1 MTLRRR
7 LFLFVTLIIAIG
19 LPSAAGVFAYVSWQ
33 SILERTERDGTL
45 IAQLLAQSIG
55 FIRQVPLTI
64 EEIVGKDVQAQAD
77 IVAQLSQIAIK
88 RKVPRTEINRA
99 LRDIAAQNEIPE
111 IWITDPHGKPL
122 FWSLDDI
129 DATIGVDSG
138 LTQQPALRPLLDGRK
153 FSVFTDLQRRKLDG
167 HALYYGGVTLPD
179 HSGMVLVARLLGV
192 DNQIINSVGLKRLTE
207 TVMATALIDT
217 IWVFDEALNPLVV
230 TSGARN
236 GKPRQL
242 TATERDI
249 IEQVV
254 DNGQPASYLAH
265 SGIRNVLFG
274 HALLYVAA
282 PVFGTDGLPSGAT
295 LMSVPVNMQAEF
307 HTLLTIGGGLTA
319 LLLLLGMAL
328 ALPFLNRIVRPL
340 VRLTIQTHRLTER
353 NFNADPE
360 MQAELQKVSEGRRD
374 EVGYLGRALYSMV
387 TTLKT
392 YIADLQETTAAK
404 ERIEGELS
412 AARSIQMGMLP
423 DDFVLPG
430 HAECDLHAMLE
441 PAKAVGGDLFD
452 FFLLDQNRLFILIGD
467 VSDKGVPAALF
478 MAVTK
483 TLFAVEAQRDSSSVA
498 GIMER
503 VNTAL
508 CKNNPE
514 TMFVTIFAGILDL
527 RSGEL
532 TFSDGGHERPLI
544 LRQDGQPELIEKR
557 RGGPFLGFVPDVAYE
572 EEDVIRLAPGEGLV
586 VYSDGVSEAMNARQE
601 QFTVARLSE
610 ALVPVCREVPARG
623 VVDSV
628 MQAVRAFVGAHP
640 QSDDITLLVLRW
652 NGPAEQAEA
661 ADPLA
666 VGVAT
671 SRDAAQPDS

>member
-33 SILERTERDGTL
+33 SILERTQRDGTL
-45 IAQLLAQSIG
+45 IAQLLAQSIS
-55 FIRQVPLTI
+55 FIRQVPFTI

-77 IVAQLSQIAIK
+77 IVAQLTQIAIK
-88 RKVPRTEINRA
+88 RKAPKVEIDRA
-99 LRDIAAQNEIPE
+99 LRNIAAQNDIPE
-111 IWITDPHGKPL
+111 LWITDARGKPL

-129 DATIGVDSG
+129 DASIGVDSG
-138 LTQQPALRPLLDGRK
+138 LTQQPALRPLLEGRK
-153 FSVFTDLQRRKLDG
+153 FSVFADLQRRKLDG
-167 HALYYGGVTLPD
+167 HVLYYGGATLPD
-179 HSGMVLVARLLGV
+179 RHGMALVARLISADSQIV
-192 DNQIINSVGLKRLTE
+192 DSIGLKRMTE

-217 IWVFDEALNPLVV
+217 IWVFDEALQPLVV
-230 TSGARN
+230 TSSDGESKNRS
-236 GKPRQL
+236 L

-249 IEQVV
+249 IEKVV
-254 DNGQPASYLAH
+254 ENGQPTSYLAN
-265 SGIRNVLFG
+265 SGVRNVLFG
-274 HALLYVAA
+274 HALMYVAA
-282 PVFGTDGLPSGAT
+282 PVFGADGLPNGAT
-295 LMSVPVNMQAEF
+295 LMSLPINMQAEF

-340 VRLTIQTHRLTER
+340 VRLTIQTHRLVER
-353 NFNADPE
+353 NFNADEE

-374 EVGYLGRALYSMV
+374 EVGYLGRALYSMI

-392 YIADLQETTAAK
+392 YIADLKETTAAK

-430 HAECDLHAMLE
+430 HAECDLYAMLE

-498 GIMER
+498 RIMER
-503 VNTAL
+503 VNAAL

-544 LRQDGQPELIEKR
+544 LRRDGRPELIEKR
-557 RGGPFLGFVPDVAYE
+557 RGGPFLGFAPEVAYE

-586 VYSDGVSEAMNARQE
+586 IYSDGVSEAMNARQE
-601 QFTVARLSE
+601 QFTVARLSA
-610 ALVPVCREVPARG
+610 ALEPVCAQGSARTVIDG
-623 VVDSV
+623 V
-628 MQAVRAFVGAHP
+628 MQAVRSFVGHYP
-640 QSDDITLLVLRW
+640 QSDDITLLALRW
-652 NGPAEQAEA
+652 QRPAAEG
-661 ADPLA
+661 DPP
-666 VGVAT
+666 AT
-671 SRDAAQPDS
+671 SG

>member
-45 IAQLLAQSIG
+45 IAQLLAQSIS
-55 FIRQVPLTI
+55 FIRQVPLII

-88 RKVPRTEINRA
+88 RKVPKIEINRA

-111 IWITDPHGKPL
+111 IWITDTHGKPL

-138 LTQQPALRPLLDGRK
+138 LAQQPALRPLLDGRK
-153 FSVFTDLQRRKLDG
+153 FSVFADLQRRKLDG

-179 HSGMVLVARLLGV
+179 RSGMVLVARLFGV

-207 TVMATALIDT
+207 TVMATALINT

-230 TSGARN
+230 TSGDGN
-236 GKPRQL
+236 DKTRQL

-254 DNGQPASYLAH
+254 DNGQPASYLAN

-282 PVFGTDGLPSGAT
+282 PVFGADGLPNGAT
-295 LMSVPVNMQAEF
+295 LMSLPVNMQAEF

-340 VRLTIQTHRLTER
+340 ARLTIQTHRLMER
-353 NFNADPE
+353 NFNADTE

-557 RGGPFLGFVPDVAYE
+557 RGGPFLGFVPDVAYG

-610 ALVPVCREVPARG
+610 ALIPVCREVPARG

-628 MQAVRAFVGAHP
+628 MQAVRAFVGVHP

-652 NGPAEQAEA
+652 NEPAEQTEA
-661 ADPLA
+661 PDPLA